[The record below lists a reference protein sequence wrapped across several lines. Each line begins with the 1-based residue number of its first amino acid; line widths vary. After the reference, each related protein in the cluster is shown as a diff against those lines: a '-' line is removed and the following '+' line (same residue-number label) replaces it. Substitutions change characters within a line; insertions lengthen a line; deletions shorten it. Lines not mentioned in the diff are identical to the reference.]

1 METKADCSLSYV
13 YHLTIFVR
21 TSPVFGFDYSILHN
35 IFVGLEFSE
44 IYYRLQTKLLEGNVF
59 TPVRDSV
66 HYLGGGGVS
75 QHAMGRG
82 VVHFLQADTPTPRQ
96 TPPRKIP

>member
-1 METKADCSLSYV
+1 METKADCPLSYV

-44 IYYRLQTKLLEGNVF
+44 IYYRLQTKLREGKVF

-66 HYLGGGGVS
+66 HYLGGGGGVS
-75 QHAMGRG
+75 KHAMGRG
-82 VVHFLQADTPTPRQ
+82 VVHFPQADTPTPGRH
-96 TPPRKIP
+96 P